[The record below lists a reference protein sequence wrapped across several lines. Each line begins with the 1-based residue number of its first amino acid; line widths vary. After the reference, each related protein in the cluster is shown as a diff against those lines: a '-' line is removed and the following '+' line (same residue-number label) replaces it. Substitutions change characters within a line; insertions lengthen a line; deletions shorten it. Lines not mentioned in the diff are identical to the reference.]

1 MRKIVI
7 SSGLLILL
15 FLGAFKATAATE
27 EVDRYDIPAENL
39 LMNTFAGEY
48 VTFTYGGAL
57 ASDANQI
64 GLVFAG
70 AEVAAAIPGFKA
82 KTQGYIGP
90 VDASPSVVVERVPDK
105 SNFQSALVTNVQR
118 ATTSDKLTR
127 YGQTNFFWDVGSRGM
142 FDLLDEEGDWKR
154 NDMLPPACMISETQD
169 GGEYHT
175 CLFSIRRNGFE
186 YSFQLHGE
194 NLEYAELFVDF
205 VRAKLDHWKMN

>member
-15 FLGAFKATAATE
+15 FLGAFKATAATK

-142 FDLLDEEGDWKR
+142 FDLLDEEG
-154 NDMLPPACMISETQD
+154 LSLI
-169 GGEYHT
+169 H
-175 CLFSIRRNGFE
+175 I
-186 YSFQLHGE
+186 
-194 NLEYAELFVDF
+194 
-205 VRAKLDHWKMN
+205 

>member
-127 YGQTNFFWDVGSRGM
+127 YGQTNFFWDVGS
-142 FDLLDEEGDWKR
+142 
-154 NDMLPPACMISETQD
+154 
-169 GGEYHT
+169 
-175 CLFSIRRNGFE
+175 
-186 YSFQLHGE
+186 
-194 NLEYAELFVDF
+194 
-205 VRAKLDHWKMN
+205 